1 MIANIYEIKTADV
14 LLFDELNIIF
24 KNIPKCIEL
33 EGYNNDDEIAYISN
47 IYILDALYDIKKE
60 LGDLY
65 DKFQSIYLLTTI
77 DINSLYYNDMY
88 KLSMNY
94 KNDGNSYILYK
105 L

>member
-33 EGYNNDDEIAYISN
+33 ECYNNDDEIAYISN
-47 IYILDALYDIKKE
+47 IYIIDALYDIKKE

-65 DKFQSIYLLTTI
+65 NKFQSIYLLSTI
-77 DINSLYYNDMY
+77 DIDSLYYNDMY

-94 KNDGNSYILYK
+94 KNNGNSFILYK